1 MIHLNIGSNLSS
13 FFGSRYDNIVIAI
26 NLLIESKLKISKI
39 SNFYETPSY
48 PNKRLPKFL
57 NIGILAN
64 YNQSHFDL
72 LKQIKFIE
80 KKIGRKKTKK
90 NEPRVIDIDII
101 DFNGKIKNKN
111 LKNLILPHP
120 RSHLRN
126 FVLYPILQIDPNW
139 SHPIL
144 KKNAR
149 FLINNLSQKS
159 RIEITRLQKNVNIQI

>member
-13 FFGSRYDNIVIAI
+13 FFGSRYDNITIAI
-26 NLLIESKLKISKI
+26 NLLIESKLVISKV

-48 PNKRLPKFL
+48 PNKKLPKFL

-72 LKQIKFIE
+72 LKKINLIE

-111 LKNLILPHP
+111 SKNLILPHP

-144 KKNAR
+144 KKNVR

-159 RIEITRLQKNVNIQI
+159 RIEITRLQKNVNIRL